1 MRRASKR
8 GTIALM
14 EQQLILRFV
23 DPSSR
28 LRAELAR
35 VAFSLGHHAEVYSTT
50 DELIDHLPE
59 TGILIVRD
67 DRQTGGVPEVMRR
80 LAEAGQWL
88 PMIATDMDPSTRR
101 IVAAIKSGAL
111 DYLPLP
117 LDLQRFTNSL
127 EKIAAEVAAHGQA
140 RRRMIEAQSRISHL
154 SMREREVLQWLAAG
168 SSNKVIARE
177 LEISPRTVE
186 IHRANMM
193 AKLGAKH
200 AAEAVRLQIEADMT
214 GAAA

>member
-1 MRRASKR
+1 MRDSHKR

-14 EQQLILRFV
+14 QQQLILRFI

-28 LRAELAR
+28 LRAELSR
-35 VAFSLGHHAEVYSTT
+35 IAFNLGHHAEVYASA

-59 TGILIVRD
+59 TGILVVRD
-67 DRQTGGVPEVMRR
+67 DHETGGVPEVLRR
-80 LAEAGQWL
+80 LADAGHWL
-88 PMIATDMDPSTRR
+88 PMIATDTEPSTVR
-101 IVAAIKSGAL
+101 IVAAIKAGAL

-117 LDLQRFTNSL
+117 LDLQRFNLTLANISV
-127 EKIAAEVAAHGQA
+127 EVAAHGQA
-140 RRRMIEAQSRISHL
+140 RRRMIEAQSRIAFL
-154 SMREREVLQWLAAG
+154 STREREVLQWLAAG

-214 GAAA
+214 AVA